1 MKKYFMLFVSVSILL
16 LSGCTDSASGKD
28 DKHNLILAHNHPTSH
43 PVHESLEK
51 FKEEVET
58 RSDGDISID
67 LYPNGELGDEREVIE
82 LTQTGAVDITKVSA
96 AALESF
102 RPEYSI
108 FGVPYMF
115 DSMEDFEEKMEDPEI
130 ANTIYQAS
138 KDIGF
143 VGLTYFDA
151 GMRSL
156 YTAERMIET
165 TEDME
170 GLKVRVQPS
179 ATSVNM
185 IEALGGTAT
194 PMAYS
199 EVYTSLQSGIIDAA
213 ENNLSSL
220 VSSKHGEVSDHW
232 FYTEHAIVPD
242 MLIMNNK
249 MLENMSKEH
258 QDIIHESA
266 EIANEFHK
274 GVWDEAMKAAADEAQ
289 NEMGVEFHE
298 VDKTSF
304 KKAAQPLH
312 EEMKQDKTMAP
323 IYEMFRGDGSDE
335 ES

>member
-1 MKKYFMLFVSVSILL
+1 MRKYFMLFVSASILL
-16 LSGCTDSASGKD
+16 LAGCTDSASGQD
-28 DKHNLILAHNHPTSH
+28 DKHNLTLAHNHPTSH
-43 PVHESLEK
+43 PVHSSLEK
-51 FKEEVET
+51 FKEEVEE
-58 RSDGDISID
+58 RSGGDITVS

-115 DSMEDFEEKMEDPEI
+115 DSEEEFEEKMNDPEI
-130 ANTIYQAS
+130 SETIYQSS

-156 YTAERMIET
+156 YTANRMVET
-165 TEDME
+165 PEDMA
-170 GLKVRVQPS
+170 GMKVRVQPS

-185 IEALGGTAT
+185 IEAMGGTAT
-194 PMAYS
+194 PMAYG

-220 VSSKHGEVSDHW
+220 VSSKRGEVSKYW

-242 MLIMNNK
+242 MLIMNNELLEK
-249 MLENMSKEH
+249 MSPEH
-258 QDIIHESA
+258 REIIRTSA
-266 EIANEFHK
+266 DTANEYHK
-274 GVWDEAMKAAADEAQ
+274 GVWDEAMKEAKDKAQ

-298 VDKTSF
+298 VDKEAF
-304 KKAAQPLH
+304 REAVQPLH
-312 EEMKQDKTMAP
+312 ENMKQDETMAP
-323 IYEMFRGDGSDE
+323 IYEMFKGDESDE

>member
-1 MKKYFMLFVSVSILL
+1 MKKYFMLFVSASILL
-16 LSGCTDSASGKD
+16 LSGCTDSTNGKD
-28 DKHNLILAHNHPTSH
+28 DKHNLTLAHNHPTTH

-51 FKEEVET
+51 FKEEVEE
-58 RSDGDISID
+58 RSEGDITVS

-115 DSMEDFEEKMEDPEI
+115 DSVEEFDEKMSDPEI
-130 ANTIYQAS
+130 ANTIYQSS

-151 GMRSL
+151 GMRSI
-156 YTAERMIET
+156 YTADRMIET
-165 TEDME
+165 TEDMA
-170 GLKVRVQPS
+170 GMKVRVQPS

-220 VSSKHGEVSDHW
+220 VSSKHGEVADHW
-232 FYTEHAIVPD
+232 FFTEHAIVPD
-242 MLIMNNK
+242 MLIMNNEL
-249 MLENMSKEH
+249 LENMSAEH
-258 QDIIHESA
+258 EKIIHESA
-266 EIANEFHK
+266 DVANEFHK
-274 GVWDEAMKAAADEAQ
+274 GVWNEAMKQAADEAQ
-289 NEMGVEFHE
+289 NEMGVKFHE
-298 VDKTSF
+298 VDKASF
-304 KKAAQPLH
+304 KEAAQPLH
-312 EEMKQDKTMAP
+312 EEMKQDETMAP
-323 IYEMFRGDGSDE
+323 IYEMFKGGDSDE